1 MAGKYVGVNN
11 AKITNRSTCGG
22 DKKAGLVSTATGQ
35 SGFTR
40 VQLNYY
46 AHNCPCS
53 YSYFLKKNR
62 KTCPPEWNNYRTVG
76 STTKINGMR
85 VFSN

>member
-1 MAGKYVGVNN
+1 MAGKYAGVNN
-11 AKITNRSTCGG
+11 RQITNRPTCGG
-22 DKKAGLVSTATGQ
+22 NKKAGLVSTATGQ

-46 AHNCPCS
+46 AHKCPCS
-53 YSYFLKKNR
+53 YTKFLNM
-62 KTCPPEWNNYRTVG
+62 KTCPKPWNNYRVVG